1 MRFALILAGGAG
13 TRLWPMSREKLPKQ
27 LIPFIDGKSL
37 LRVAYDR
44 LEGLVE
50 KERRYVCASRAL
62 QAHLLHGVPG
72 LSAERIIAEPVGR
85 DTLNA
90 LAYSCLVLSRVDSEA
105 VVAVFTADH
114 VIRPEEEFRQT
125 IRKGFETVE
134 HNPAALV
141 TFGVTPTFPSTGYGY
156 LELGSAYASGSRV
169 VKRFVEK
176 PDVQTAG
183 RYVEAGPDCYLWN
196 SGMFVW
202 KAATFLSCV
211 KRFVPESAAV
221 LDRMRE
227 AWGTPRFDA
236 VVDREYPSLKKVS
249 VDFAV
254 MEPASISG
262 AMPVVAHRL
271 TADWLD
277 VGSWPAYALTR
288 QRDSDGN
295 VQSAARS
302 LVVDS
307 KECLV
312 VSDDDEHVVALLGCK
327 DLIVIHTGDATLV
340 CSRERA
346 EDVKRLRAEAMARFG
361 ETLG

>member
-1 MRFALILAGGAG
+1 MRFALILAGGSG

-27 LIPFIDGKSL
+27 LIPFMDGRSL
-37 LRVAYDR
+37 LCVAYDR

-50 KERRYVCASRAL
+50 NARRYVCAGRAL
-62 QAHLLHGVPG
+62 KNGLLQSVPA

-85 DTLNA
+85 DTVNA
-90 LAYSCLVLSRVDSEA
+90 LAYSCLVLSRVDPEA

-114 VIRPEEEFRQT
+114 VIRPEEEFRRT

-134 HNPAALV
+134 NNPAVLV
-141 TFGVTPTFPSTGYGY
+141 TFGVAPAFASTGYGY
-156 LELGSAYASGSRV
+156 LELGSEYAGGSRV

-176 PDVQTAG
+176 PDAQTAG
-183 RYVEAGPDCYLWN
+183 RYVEAGPESYLWN

-202 KAATFLSCV
+202 TAAAFLSCV
-211 KRFVPESAAV
+211 KRFVPESAEV
-221 LDRMRE
+221 FGRME
-227 AWGTPRFDA
+227 KAWGTPRFDA
-236 VVDREYPSLKKVS
+236 VVDREYPTLKKVS

-254 MEPASISG
+254 MEPATVSG
-262 AMPVVAHRL
+262 AVPVVAHRL
-271 TADWLD
+271 AADWLD

-288 QRDSDGN
+288 KRDGDGN
-295 VQSAARS
+295 TRSAASS

-307 KECLV
+307 KDCLV
-312 VSDDDEHVVALLGCK
+312 VSDDDAHVVALLGCK

-361 ETLG
+361 EAFG

>member
-27 LIPFIDGKSL
+27 LIPFMDGKSL

-50 KERRYVCASRAL
+50 NGRRFVCASRAL
-62 QAHLLHGVPG
+62 QNGLMQSVPT
-72 LSAERIIAEPVGR
+72 LSADRIIGEPVGR
-85 DTLNA
+85 DTVNA

-105 VVAVFTADH
+105 IVAVFTADH
-114 VIRPEEEFRQT
+114 IIRPEEEFRKT

-134 HNPAALV
+134 NNPAALV

-156 LELGSAYASGSRV
+156 LELGGACAGGSRV
-169 VKRFVEK
+169 IKRFVEK

-183 RYVEAGPDCYLWN
+183 RYMKAGPDCYLWN

-202 KAATFLSCV
+202 KATTFLSYV

-221 LDRMRE
+221 FDRMGE

-236 VVDREYPSLKKVS
+236 VIDGEYPSLKRVS

-254 MEPASISG
+254 MEPASVSG
-262 AMPVVAHRL
+262 KVPVVAHGL
-271 TADWLD
+271 TAEWLD

-288 QRDSDGN
+288 QRDRNGN
-295 VQSAARS
+295 AQSAARS
-302 LVVDS
+302 MVVDS
-307 KECLV
+307 KDCLV
-312 VSDDDEHVVALLGCK
+312 VSDDDQHVVALLGCK
-327 DLIVIHTGDATLV
+327 DLIVIHTGDITLV
-340 CSRERA
+340 CARERA
-346 EDVKRLRAEAMARFG
+346 QDVKRLRAEAMARFG